1 MCLLRLSLS
10 GCKVTCKTTGI
21 GTLVGFKH
29 GQTKV
34 QPRQELI
41 TCGEIIRIEVVLKG
55 PSPYPCCHSLRMGM
69 NDTIKAKKYLYSYG
83 NITIEEYVGQAI
95 LGYANLML
103 KN

>member
-1 MCLLRLSLS
+1 MVWSLAAKS
-10 GCKVTCKTTGI
+10 SYGDGGKRKAA
-21 GTLVGFKH
+21 
-29 GQTKV
+29 
-34 QPRQELI
+34 
-41 TCGEIIRIEVVLKG
+41 
-55 PSPYPCCHSLRMGM
+55 SPYPCCHSLRMGM

>member
-1 MCLLRLSLS
+1 VCLLRLSLS

-55 PSPYPCCHSLRMGM
+55 PSPYPCCHSLRRAKLKWQLNIPLKRKNAYLVPEIIQFM
-69 NDTIKAKKYLYSYG
+69 NT
-83 NITIEEYVGQAI
+83 
-95 LGYANLML
+95 
-103 KN
+103 